1 MKMNFRAFNWL
12 FGLRKDKKKPGYPG
26 VFRVCGECKKSF
38 YLTSIEISFY
48 ITQDVAGPMKC
59 RICKYQEKNN
69 NVAHPPS
76 VLGQPESYKKTL
88 AM

>member
-1 MKMNFRAFNWL
+1 MKFGVFSWL
-12 FGLRKDKKKPGYPG
+12 FSPGKDKKKPGYPG

-48 ITQDVAGPMKC
+48 IAQDASGPIKC
-59 RICKYQEKNN
+59 RTCKYQDKIK
-69 NVAHPPS
+69 HSGHTPS
-76 VLGQPESYKKTL
+76 VLGQPESYKKPL